1 MEEGANYRDILE
13 KHRVDIIKYLELE
26 ERQFLL
32 SYLRSNFVLDDEDCQ
47 IIAKTGTSRQQ
58 KVAKF
63 IDILSTKGPDGFNHF
78 VEALE
83 FEHPHLFEMFTG
95 KKGSTSCHNFLS
107 KQSVIPYAIVADKM
121 LLDFDRQYLVQEL
134 EKSTATAQSMAYM
147 QSKMTKEKTLLENQ
161 VRDLQIQMKER
172 DELVEEL
179 TLEINLKDK
188 LISSK
193 ENSQELK
200 NAYLQSQSLLIE
212 NAEKSQLIIALQ
224 AQMLASKGDNEGT
237 SRVISELTRKNENL
251 MQQVKD
257 LTIGYDWQRQRSN
270 RLSEQVD
277 QNKTELRKVC
287 TVNRKIH
294 ELKFELLRVKE
305 ERDDAERKVK
315 EFRSAVTELNV
326 SYDMLQQQQYSE
338 AEQRGQFSQE
348 SFQLKDK
355 IHHLQQQLNI
365 ERSKTEKCKQKNEF
379 LLKEIETYKEQ
390 RYFFLQ
396 ERENAIRDLEQALKA
411 KDDAEK
417 FNRQLQKSR
426 NDAVRKHI
434 DISAQYES
442 KLAESAKVVEK
453 NEEDFEKF
461 RRSVSKDEIKS
472 TKVEEATFTDKSLIV
487 TSSKTEDIVAIMNRY
502 RNRCDTEILK
512 ATRTKLSNATCL
524 TNSQERVKI
533 LQILSDKQSNSLLAE
548 TFPAS
553 LFHENSKTSEEEEDE
568 TSNNETPKR
577 LLSRQPAIR
586 NTKKTVHNTRL

>member
-107 KQSVIPYAIVADKM
+107 KQSVIPYAIADKM

-188 LISSK
+188 FISSK

-237 SRVISELTRKNENL
+237 SRVISELTKKNENL

-365 ERSKTEKCKQKNEF
+365 ERSKTEKSKQKNEF

>member
-1 MEEGANYRDILE
+1 
-13 KHRVDIIKYLELE
+13 
-26 ERQFLL
+26 
-32 SYLRSNFVLDDEDCQ
+32 
-47 IIAKTGTSRQQ
+47 
-58 KVAKF
+58 
-63 IDILSTKGPDGFNHF
+63 
-78 VEALE
+78 
-83 FEHPHLFEMFTG
+83 
-95 KKGSTSCHNFLS
+95 
-107 KQSVIPYAIVADKM
+107 
-121 LLDFDRQYLVQEL
+121 
-134 EKSTATAQSMAYM
+134 
-147 QSKMTKEKTLLENQ
+147 
-161 VRDLQIQMKER
+161 
-172 DELVEEL
+172 
-179 TLEINLKDK
+179 
-188 LISSK
+188 
-193 ENSQELK
+193 
-200 NAYLQSQSLLIE
+200 LLIE

-237 SRVISELTRKNENL
+237 SRVISELTKKNENL

-365 ERSKTEKCKQKNEF
+365 ERSKTEKSKQKNEF

>member
-212 NAEKSQLIIALQ
+212 NAEKKSTYYCIA
-224 AQMLASKGDNEGT
+224 
-237 SRVISELTRKNENL
+237 
-251 MQQVKD
+251 
-257 LTIGYDWQRQRSN
+257 
-270 RLSEQVD
+270 
-277 QNKTELRKVC
+277 
-287 TVNRKIH
+287 
-294 ELKFELLRVKE
+294 
-305 ERDDAERKVK
+305 
-315 EFRSAVTELNV
+315 SANV
-326 SYDMLQQQQYSE
+326 S
-338 AEQRGQFSQE
+338 
-348 SFQLKDK
+348 K
-355 IHHLQQQLNI
+355 
-365 ERSKTEKCKQKNEF
+365 
-379 LLKEIETYKEQ
+379 
-390 RYFFLQ
+390 
-396 ERENAIRDLEQALKA
+396 
-411 KDDAEK
+411 
-417 FNRQLQKSR
+417 
-426 NDAVRKHI
+426 
-434 DISAQYES
+434 
-442 KLAESAKVVEK
+442 
-453 NEEDFEKF
+453 
-461 RRSVSKDEIKS
+461 
-472 TKVEEATFTDKSLIV
+472 
-487 TSSKTEDIVAIMNRY
+487 
-502 RNRCDTEILK
+502 
-512 ATRTKLSNATCL
+512 
-524 TNSQERVKI
+524 
-533 LQILSDKQSNSLLAE
+533 
-548 TFPAS
+548 
-553 LFHENSKTSEEEEDE
+553 
-568 TSNNETPKR
+568 
-577 LLSRQPAIR
+577 
-586 NTKKTVHNTRL
+586 

>member
-188 LISSK
+188 FISSK

-237 SRVISELTRKNENL
+237 SRVISELTKKNENL

-365 ERSKTEKCKQKNEF
+365 ERSKTEKSKQKNEF